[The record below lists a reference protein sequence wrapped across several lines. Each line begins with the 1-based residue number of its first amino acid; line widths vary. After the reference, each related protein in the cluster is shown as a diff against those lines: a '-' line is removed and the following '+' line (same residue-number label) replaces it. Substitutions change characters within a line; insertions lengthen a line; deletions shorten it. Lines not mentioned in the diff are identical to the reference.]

1 MGVSLIYAILFLSIL
16 FVLGILLLINSL
28 KRKSIISFLIS
39 IVLMSPMIL
48 ISSTNYID
56 EVSISKKDVI
66 SDLKHLDTNLKDDFK
81 IKENTVTGMP
91 ERIQETELE
100 ISTNDKHRIIE
111 IAKNGINSITFN
123 KEKALN
129 ADTSSIKS
137 EISYVGHPSF
147 YSIEIYKN
155 IDHYPTRIILTIYR
169 KGNILK
175 YQRIED

>member
-1 MGVSLIYAILFLSIL
+1 MGISLIYAILFLSVVFI
-16 FVLGILLLINSL
+16 LGIALLINSL
-28 KRKSIISFLIS
+28 KRKSVISFLIS

-56 EVSISKKDVI
+56 EVSISKKDII
-66 SDLKHLDTNLKDDFK
+66 SDLKHLDINLTDDFK

-91 ERIQETELE
+91 ERIQDTELE

-111 IAKNGINSITFN
+111 IAKNGFNSIPFKKK
-123 KEKALN
+123 KELN
-129 ADTSSIKS
+129 VDLSSIKN
-137 EISYVGHPSF
+137 EISYVRYPDF
-147 YSIEIYKN
+147 YAIEIYKD